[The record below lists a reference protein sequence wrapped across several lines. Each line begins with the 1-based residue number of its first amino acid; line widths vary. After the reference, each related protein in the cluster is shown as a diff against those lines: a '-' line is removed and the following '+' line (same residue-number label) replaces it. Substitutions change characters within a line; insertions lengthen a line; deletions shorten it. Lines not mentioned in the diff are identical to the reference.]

1 MRVKK
6 RYLKKLRTFIGKMD
20 LELERVNNGFYR
32 IYYLPKGRGRE
43 YIGGY
48 SYSYYYNYFVAYSPS
63 RSGKY
68 CFDLLLKVG
77 LKNKIERL

>member
-20 LELERVNNGFYR
+20 LELERVNSGFYR
-32 IYYLPKGRGRE
+32 IYYLPKGRDRK

-48 SYSYYYNYFVAYSPS
+48 NSYYYNYFVAHNSG
-63 RSGKY
+63 RSGKFV
-68 CFDLLLKVG
+68 FDLLLKVG
-77 LKNKIERL
+77 LKDKIERL